1 MGGNLA
7 DDLVGWLVVGRWVG
21 GLVGWWVVGGG
32 LDGGW
37 VDVWVVGS
45 MKDEFGRKFE

>member
-1 MGGNLA
+1 MG
-7 DDLVGWLVVGRWVG
+7 WWVG
-21 GLVGWWVVGGG
+21 GLVGGGLDGGLVGGG